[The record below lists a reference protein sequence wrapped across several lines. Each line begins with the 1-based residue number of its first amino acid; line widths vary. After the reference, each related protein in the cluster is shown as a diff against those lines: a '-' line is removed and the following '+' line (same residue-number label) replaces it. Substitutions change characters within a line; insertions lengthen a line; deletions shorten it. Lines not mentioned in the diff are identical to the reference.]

1 MVEFKDKEAFRLSR
15 PIEEREK
22 DKRKVFGV
30 SLNLEEIQMLKDDM
44 KLLAQS
50 KPSTAFKQIWEI
62 GHFVIH
68 HDKIGKIM
76 AVRLANLRRNERI
89 GLIDVEAE
97 IEANVKQI

>member
-1 MVEFKDKEAFRLSR
+1 MVFKDKDAFRLSR

-68 HDKIGKIM
+68 NDKIGKII

-89 GLIDVEAE
+89 GLIDIEAE